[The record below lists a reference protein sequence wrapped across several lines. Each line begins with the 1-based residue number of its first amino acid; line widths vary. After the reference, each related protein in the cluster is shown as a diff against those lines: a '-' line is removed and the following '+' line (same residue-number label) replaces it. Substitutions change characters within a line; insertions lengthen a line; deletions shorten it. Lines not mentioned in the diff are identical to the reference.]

1 MVMNA
6 RKKIK
11 QDDDVGSDSGCEPIS
26 VCMVRGD
33 ISRSCHLNI
42 WCKEVNCVKV
52 WGKSVP
58 D

>member
-33 ISRSCHLNI
+33 ISEELPFEHMM
-42 WCKEVNCVKV
+42 
-52 WGKSVP
+52 
-58 D
+58 